1 MSTRKIKKP
10 INKPINRPRRGE
22 NFDPIL
28 DGPIPDGKMK
38 KILGG
43 PILDG
48 KMKKILG
55 GEINTRV
62 EKELLRYTQLDD
74 KSKLQYSEKK
84 LEDVFENMLEKT
96 DSTHGNMAND
106 NLKEALSNIRKLLYK
121 MEIMLINNGEYGNL
135 EEVEGR
141 LIKSFVTLSE
151 KVSPASAPAADA
163 PDPAAPASDDDT
175 NPPAA
180 NRAAN
185 RAAPA
190 AAAKPIVAP
199 AAAALSDTKPIV
211 DPADDGPTGEAA
223 RHKSDE
229 VRNAEKVIK
238 AKAAEDAAEKA
249 EEEKALNAALA
260 SPGWV
265 PEEKSERN

>member
-96 DSTHGNMAND
+96 YSPHGNMAND

-190 AAAKPIVAP
+190 
-199 AAAALSDTKPIV
+199 SDDTNPIV
-211 DPADDGPTGEAA
+211 DPDDHGPIGEEAREKSGQRRKAQKVMADA
-223 RHKSDE
+223 
-229 VRNAEKVIK
+229 
-238 AKAAEDAAEKA
+238 AAEDAAAKA
-249 EEEKALNAALA
+249 KAALGSA
-260 SPGWV
+260 G
-265 PEEKSERN
+265 EKETKGA

>member
-1 MSTRKIKKP
+1 MSTRKIK
-10 INKPINRPRRGE
+10 NRPRRGE

-96 DSTHGNMAND
+96 YSPHGNMAND

-151 KVSPASAPAADA
+151 KVSPPPPPPPTPPTPPPPPPTTTPTPPPPTAPPTA
-163 PDPAAPASDDDT
+163 P
-175 NPPAA
+175 PP
-180 NRAAN
+180 
-185 RAAPA
+185 P
-190 AAAKPIVAP
+190 
-199 AAAALSDTKPIV
+199 
-211 DPADDGPTGEAA
+211 PTTPTPSSTPTTTDQSEK
-223 RHKSDE
+223 RPEKK
-229 VRNAEKVIK
+229 VVNAGKHRK
-238 AKAAEDAAEKA
+238 
-249 EEEKALNAALA
+249 
-260 SPGWV
+260 
-265 PEEKSERN
+265 

>member
-96 DSTHGNMAND
+96 YSPHGNMAND

-135 EEVEGR
+135 EEVENR
-141 LIKSFVTLSE
+141 LIQAFVTLSE

-163 PDPAAPASDDDT
+163 PDAPAADAPAADAPIVVPPDTTANPAAAAPIVVPPDTTANPAAADDT
-175 NPPAA
+175 NP
-180 NRAAN
+180 
-185 RAAPA
+185 
-190 AAAKPIVAP
+190 
-199 AAAALSDTKPIV
+199 IV
-211 DPADDGPTGEAA
+211 DPDDHGPIGEEAREISGERWKAQKVMADAA
-223 RHKSDE
+223 
-229 VRNAEKVIK
+229 AK
-238 AKAAEDAAEKA
+238 AKAALGSAGR
-249 EEEKALNAALA
+249 EEAK
-260 SPGWV
+260 P
-265 PEEKSERN
+265 